1 MASPT
6 MNTLPYIAL
15 QPSASSVFE
24 EIADPNSDN
33 AVEDVWISFYRNGEE
48 EATKSLH
55 GKIRVSESDEPGGV
69 EAKVRDGNLEVELLS
84 SVSSSVSI
92 SLFITSKLIRSSS
105 DRVNL

>member
-33 AVEDVWISFYRNGEE
+33 AVEDVWISFYRNGEG

-55 GKIRVSESDEPGGV
+55 GKIRVSESHEPGGV

-92 SLFITSKLIRSSS
+92 SLFNTSKLIRSSS
-105 DRVNL
+105 DRANF